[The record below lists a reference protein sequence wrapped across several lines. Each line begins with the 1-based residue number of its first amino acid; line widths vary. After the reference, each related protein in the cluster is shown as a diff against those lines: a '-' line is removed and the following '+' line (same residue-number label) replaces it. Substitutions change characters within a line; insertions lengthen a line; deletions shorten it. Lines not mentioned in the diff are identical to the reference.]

1 MTYKLKFH
9 FLGSMA
15 TYRAFVN
22 VDVCS
27 MKGGK
32 PVLADVGMFGYPL
45 KVRIQ
50 SGLPSAKKNGSRDPK
65 KRHFREVLNCKRKN
79 LVITVDVKNPPLGCF
94 LNPYKK

>member
-1 MTYKLKFH
+1 
-9 FLGSMA
+9 MA

-50 SGLPSAKKNGSRDPK
+50 SGFPSAEKMDPVTPKNAIFAK
-65 KRHFREVLNCKRKN
+65 C
-79 LVITVDVKNPPLGCF
+79 
-94 LNPYKK
+94 

>member
-1 MTYKLKFH
+1 MSYIYDLLIEVSI
-9 FLGSMA
+9 LGSMA

-50 SGLPSAKKNGSRDPK
+50 SGLPSAKKMDPVTPK
-65 KRHFREVLNCKRKN
+65 NAMREVLNCKHKN
-79 LVITVDVKNPPLGCF
+79 VVITVDVKTHHWDVF
-94 LNPYKK
+94 